1 MWSFPEAKAKLRYA
15 QELLG
20 NGSSMNPEALDQ
32 PVGASGRKTGEKVGI
47 W

>member
-1 MWSFPEAKAKLRYA
+1 MWSFPAAKAELRYA

-20 NGSSMNPEALDQ
+20 NGSTMNPEAPDQ
-32 PVGASGRKTGEKVGI
+32 AVGASGRKTGEKVGI